1 MTKDE
6 ALKLALEALEAD
18 PLEMVADANGHMV
31 FLKDKAITAIKEALA
46 QPEQEPVAWEQFHE
60 HMAGPFY
67 KAPPQPE
74 KEPVAWGVFEGNLH
88 DMFFSPS
95 EAQEMADL
103 KGTHAEVRPLYTT
116 PPQRK
121 PMMDEDVERIVR
133 EARVGERGIGYTIAR
148 AIEAA
153 HNIKE

>member
-1 MTKDE
+1 MPTE
-6 ALKLALEALEAD
+6 
-18 PLEMVADANGHMV
+18 
-31 FLKDKAITAIKEALA
+31 
-46 QPEQEPVAWEQFHE
+46 
-60 HMAGPFY
+60 
-67 KAPPQPE
+67 
-74 KEPVAWGVFEGNLH
+74 EPVAWGVFEGNLH